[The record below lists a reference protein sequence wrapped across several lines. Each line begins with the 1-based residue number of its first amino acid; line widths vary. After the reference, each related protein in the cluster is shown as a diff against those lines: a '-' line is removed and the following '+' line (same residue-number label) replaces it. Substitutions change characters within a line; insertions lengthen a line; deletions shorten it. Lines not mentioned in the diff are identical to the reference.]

1 MKLHDITGN
10 QPNLILLRRRAKSSS
25 LFAQQKRSRKNL
37 SNANKTGASTLCL
50 QFCDRHIS
58 NMSALSNSVT
68 LGDRHVITH

>member
-10 QPNLILLRRRAKSSS
+10 QPNLILLRRRAKNVWNIYNKKVTTYHTSSSLSSS

-50 QFCDRHIS
+50 
-58 NMSALSNSVT
+58 
-68 LGDRHVITH
+68 